1 MPNKRGRLKTAL
13 RRVFKVRGNRVNSK
27 HHALVD
33 SPGANTVES
42 KGAETTTLT
51 AVPSSHSIP
60 NLDPTPAVTA
70 DSKHD
75 PKTSSKPD
83 PNLDHFISRHKSRG
97 GPVDVDEVSIFSGF
111 SIKTE
116 ALIKTQHVRRESIQD
131 SQTFAGTSQ
140 FPTSPIIDDSQ
151 TPLPLREISQAP
163 PPSRPSSHFPPSSPC
178 SVPCN
183 NEITASNIASK
194 EIPKACL
201 DDGTY
206 NEDSAK
212 QIDERIR
219 ESSPTGVTELFPL
232 IGRVS
237 TPIIDTLHSDKVPD
251 QSKSRSRSN
260 SGETATTGHSK
271 CVIPKHSHD
280 AEKANE
286 AFLALKK
293 ELEKNEFT
301 KAAQVIKHVQ
311 SNEGTI
317 LTTPPSR
324 DSAEKPK
331 KLPNQ
336 QHHDTYEILPTA
348 PSTESNA
355 APNPPE
361 AAVIDSILG
370 ITPALSVSDSL
381 DSLGSYDS
389 YYSSFDMDSIGDI
402 TIDSTTTRLIEM
414 HKRYCD
420 SAKVNLNHPARKKK
434 SNMRVSSAYSVDKKA
449 SDSTAS
455 IKTDRIRR
463 LTW

>member
-1 MPNKRGRLKTAL
+1 MPNKRGRLKSAL

-42 KGAETTTLT
+42 KGAETSTIT
-51 AVPSSHSIP
+51 AVPLSHGIP
-60 NLDPTPAVTA
+60 NLDSSPEL
-70 DSKHD
+70 D
-75 PKTSSKPD
+75 PKTSPKPN
-83 PNLDHFISRHKSRG
+83 PNLDLLLRRQRSRG
-97 GPVDVDEVSIFSGF
+97 GPIDLDEVSIFSGF

-116 ALIKTQHVRRESIQD
+116 AI
-131 SQTFAGTSQ
+131 
-140 FPTSPIIDDSQ
+140 SPPIDVSQ
-151 TPLPLREISQAP
+151 TPLPLRETSQSP
-163 PPSRPSSHFPPSSPC
+163 PPSRPSSLSPPSSPC

-183 NEITASNIASK
+183 NETTASNLASN
-194 EIPKACL
+194 ELRRTCSDNEAN
-201 DDGTY
+201 
-206 NEDSAK
+206 NEDSSK
-212 QIDERIR
+212 QKDERIR

-237 TPIIDTLHSDKVPD
+237 PPIMDTLHSDKVPD
-251 QSKSRSRSN
+251 QSRSRSRTS
-260 SGETATTGHSK
+260 SGEVAATGHSK

-301 KAAQVIKHVQ
+301 KAAQVIKHVH

-317 LTTPPSR
+317 LTSPPSR
-324 DSAEKPK
+324 DSGEKQK

-336 QHHDTYEILPTA
+336 QHCDTYEIVPTA

-355 APNPPE
+355 APTPE

-370 ITPALSVSDSL
+370 ITPAVSLSDSL
-381 DSLGSYDS
+381 DSLSSYDS

-402 TIDSTTTRLIEM
+402 TIDSATTRLIEM
-414 HKRYCD
+414 HKRYCEN
-420 SAKVNLNHPARKKK
+420 AKVNLNHPARKKK
-434 SNMRVSSAYSVDKKA
+434 SNMRVSSAFSFDKTA
-449 SDSTAS
+449 SDSAAS
-455 IKTDRIRR
+455 IKTERIRK